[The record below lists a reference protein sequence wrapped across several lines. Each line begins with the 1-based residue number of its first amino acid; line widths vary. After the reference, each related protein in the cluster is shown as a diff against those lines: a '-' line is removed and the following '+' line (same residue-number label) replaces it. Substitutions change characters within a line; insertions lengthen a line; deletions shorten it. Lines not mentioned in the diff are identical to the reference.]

1 MKIKGAIFDMDGT
14 LVDSLMFW
22 GYLWRA
28 IGIKYFGDEEFTPDP
43 AIDRMARTTI
53 YAYAMTKFYE
63 RYALPCT
70 LEEFLDFAT
79 DSISDFYKNEAKPK
93 AGAVELL
100 SYLKRKNVK
109 LCLASATARDGL
121 ETALTATGIK
131 EYFDLIISCAD
142 IGVGKDRPDVYLA
155 ALRKLGLSK
164 DDVVVIE
171 DSCVALETAKNA
183 GFHTVGVYDK
193 YNFGHDRLK
202 AAAEIYLDDGT
213 SLDALI
219 ERFEI

>member
-22 GYLWRA
+22 GYLWRT
-28 IGIKYFGDEEFTPDP
+28 IGIKYFDDENFSPDP
-43 AIDRMARTTI
+43 DIDRMARTTI
-53 YAYAMTKFYE
+53 YAEAMALFHKHYS
-63 RYALPCT
+63 LPCE
-70 LEEFLDFAT
+70 LQEFLEF
-79 DSISDFYKNEAKPK
+79 SRNGIVDFYKNEVKAKE
-93 AGAVELL
+93 GAVELL
-100 SYLKRKNVK
+100 KHLKKNGIK
-109 LCLASATARDGL
+109 LCLASATARTEL
-121 ETALTATGIK
+121 LVALDATGLK

-155 ALRKLGLSK
+155 SLRKLGLNK

-202 AAAEIYLDDGT
+202 AAAEIYLDDGI
-213 SLDALI
+213 SLDTLI
-219 ERFEI
+219 SEFEI